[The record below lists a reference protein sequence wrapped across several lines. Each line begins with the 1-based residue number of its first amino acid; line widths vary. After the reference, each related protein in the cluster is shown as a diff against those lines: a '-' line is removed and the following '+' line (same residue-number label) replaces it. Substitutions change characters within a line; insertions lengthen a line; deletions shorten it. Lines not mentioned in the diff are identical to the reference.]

1 MHRRERSRIT
11 LSIKQLEEDPLLET
25 LETVIRQVWTILSVV
40 FLCIFIYFYSVLVE
54 GLATHCCKVTQDA
67 SVSDDYLNNS
77 YEIEPLPGL
86 ETIIQELLRE
96 DGYENLFPCLHSVME
111 QCIFMCI

>member
-1 MHRRERSRIT
+1 MDNIICGFFV
-11 LSIKQLEEDPLLET
+11 L
-25 LETVIRQVWTILSVV
+25 
-40 FLCIFIYFYSVLVE
+40 FIYFYSVFVE
-54 GLATHCCKVTQDA
+54 GLAHGCKVTQDA

-96 DGYENLFPCLHSVME
+96 DGYENLFPCVHSVME
-111 QCIFMCI
+111 QCIVMCI